1 MQVTRLTECETAHS
15 SDKVVNGWELAIY
28 DCDLRD
34 FENDLF
40 SAHQVSDNQILIKEP
55 SVTPSFLKENTFA
68 VLDDSISRAHGM
80 TRSAIVGDKKGMTA
94 RASKYMLLTF
104 PDDEVLEAEP
114 FFTQV
119 IRPEDKDGELKVDF
133 EPYDMEF
140 NLESGAKNHASGLE
154 KHYMNTG
161 KVAWYVAI
169 KGTERRVALAKAK
182 KLTPAEQLAAK
193 LARTSISTPAAP

>member
-68 VLDDSISRAHGM
+68 VIDDSISRAHGM
-80 TRSAIVGDKKGMTA
+80 TRSAIVDDKKGMTA

-154 KHYMNTG
+154 KHYIDCSATMCGQAVIRTG
-161 KVAWYVAI
+161 L
-169 KGTERRVALAKAK
+169 RLLLRNN
-182 KLTPAEQLAAK
+182 
-193 LARTSISTPAAP
+193 